1 MRRKLPKTACTLFLL
16 FISKGNTIWGVP
28 YQTFTGLFTR
38 GPAVLRQR
46 RTGLHAINVDSF
58 RDYKS
63 LALDRDFNL
72 DKDLTTYS
80 VVFQLI
86 QKSKHPEWNSIFHTV
101 FKVISNDKAFW
112 SIFYLSICFCF
123 TTQFEC
129 KSMIN

>member
-1 MRRKLPKTACTLFLL
+1 MRAKKWVQFYEEEVTKTACTLFLL

-63 LALDRDFNL
+63 LSLDRKFSLN
-72 DKDLTTYS
+72 KDLKTYS
-80 VVFQLI
+80 VVFSTNTKI
-86 QKSKHPEWNSIFHTV
+86 QTSRVE
-101 FKVISNDKAFW
+101 
-112 SIFYLSICFCF
+112 FYFPYRI
-123 TTQFEC
+123 QGHQQR
-129 KSMIN
+129 